1 MSAKPSKNIRQQL
14 NKMPF
19 DHVLRDYLAD
29 LRIRGLS
36 ANTIHIYERS
46 LRYLRDW
53 LITGQPNVELRM
65 QDIQTNRVKA
75 YITHRMEQKAFA
87 GHPGRPPEER
97 QVSAYTIHQLV
108 RSFRTFGRWLVDN
121 GYDDPFG
128 SLQPGKLPEHLID
141 VLSEDEISTLF
152 GVYNPGTHHGAR
164 WQAILAF
171 CLDTGVRVDEL
182 VNLELK
188 RLDLEAMR
196 AKVLGK
202 GNKERWVRFG
212 NRTQRALSRYLNLF
226 RETESPYVFATL
238 DGQVLSTNGM
248 QNILKNVRKRS
259 GLRRVHFHL
268 FRHTFATK
276 FLAQGGDSLEL
287 KELLGHTSLAMTQKY
302 VHLPRVLGNTASRR
316 PSPLDAL
323 NVEIMPRPRRGRP
336 RRPEDVPPRVAAS

>member
-1 MSAKPSKNIRQQL
+1 MQDVTTPRVK
-14 NKMPF
+14 
-19 DHVLRDYLAD
+19 DYL
-29 LRIRGLS
+29 
-36 ANTIHIYERS
+36 E
-46 LRYLRDW
+46 
-53 LITGQPNVELRM
+53 
-65 QDIQTNRVKA
+65 
-75 YITHRMEQKAFA
+75 HRMDRKAFE
-87 GHPGRPPEER
+87 GHPGRPAEDRP
-97 QVSAYTIHQLV
+97 VSAYTIHQLV
-108 RSFRTFGRWLVDN
+108 RSFRTFGRWLTEN
-121 GYDDPFG
+121 GYDDPFV

-141 VLSEDEISTLF
+141 VLSEAEITTLF

-259 GLRRVHFHL
+259 GLQRVHFHL
-268 FRHTFATK
+268 FRHTFATN

-302 VHLPRVLGNTASRR
+302 VHLSRVLGNTTSRR

-323 NVEIMPRPRRGRP
+323 NVEITPRPKRGRP
-336 RRPEDVPPRVAAS
+336 RLSEGPQPSVPSV